1 MNFCLPVK
9 IRTMTKYHITEH
21 TKTLQSYTHKYI
33 YTVQERQKL
42 QDQEESN
49 MDSLWNSYN
58 SKALCFQGSVVL
70 FPDTFCGGY
79 QHLKHSFTTSSVA

>member
-9 IRTMTKYHITEH
+9 IRTMTKYHIAEH
-21 TKTLQSYTHKYI
+21 TKTYI
-33 YTVQERQKL
+33 YIYSVQERQKL
-42 QDQEESN
+42 QDQEESY

-58 SKALCFQGSVVL
+58 SKALCFQGSAVL

-79 QHLKHSFTTSSVA
+79 QHLKRSFTTSSVA